1 MTRRAGG
8 AGAGLGVGEF
18 GGGSGTDIRVGRKNH
33 RPEIHRGLVARADP
47 ADDVQTCLISTWKE
61 VTRNSYGSHLRRIAF
76 FHGSAPAGDTQS
88 LAESI
93 LLLLFLS
100 GYRPATLRG
109 AVSALH
115 AVLVMGWIPPLR
127 WERLWR
133 LARAPVA
140 TPGDRPYA
148 GPHCLQVM
156 AEACQTP
163 EDWAVFAAAVLSFS
177 SLTRVGE
184 IASVRRSGL
193 RGKAVAF
200 WGLKRDSRWVSRD
213 LGSFAG
219 EWAHWLRRQFPGRDV
234 MVDRAAVLEEGMA
247 RLLQGGPYAAYRWH
261 SWRRAGAAFLRF
273 RGLPWRYLCW
283 WGRWA
288 SVRMAHFYAVAPE
301 DFTFHSSSRLPWPTS
316 QGVKWIT
323 TDTAEF
329 WPSSLMGLCLPD
341 ERPAKL
347 PATGSKRDRGSEA
360 MVEGDNSGD
369 AVQPPTAKRPSRPA
383 PPRKPSRRTG
393 QSTPSGPSVATSQS
407 ASTTERRT
415 VPSSPARVS
424 PPGGTTG
431 EGVAPDSSTTAPA
444 PESGSA
450 VRAGGSPRRQ
460 SVAAKFKGRARDH
473 QRTAPV
479 VRGGSGGSGLLRMRS
494 RGRGLGAPVELPP
507 GTAMAGSRVR
517 RLKGASRGQGSRQV
531 PDPIIIDEG

>member
-1 MTRRAGG
+1 MWRE
-8 AGAGLGVGEF
+8 LGY
-18 GGGSGTDIRVGRKNH
+18 
-33 RPEIHRGLVARADP
+33 ADP

-61 VTRNSYGSHLRRIAF
+61 GTRNSYGSHLRRIAF

-93 LLLLFLS
+93 LLLLFRS
-100 GYRPATLRG
+100 GYQPATLRG

-115 AVLVMGWIPPLR
+115 AVWVMGWIPPLR

-148 GPHCLQVM
+148 GPHVLQVM

-247 RLLQGGPYAAYRWH
+247 RLLQGSPYAAYRWH

-273 RGLPWRYLCW
+273 RGLPWRYLC
-283 WGRWA
+283 
-288 SVRMAHFYAVAPE
+288 
-301 DFTFHSSSRLPWPTS
+301 
-316 QGVKWIT
+316 
-323 TDTAEF
+323 
-329 WPSSLMGLCLPD
+329 
-341 ERPAKL
+341 
-347 PATGSKRDRGSEA
+347 
-360 MVEGDNSGD
+360 
-369 AVQPPTAKRPSRPA
+369 
-383 PPRKPSRRTG
+383 
-393 QSTPSGPSVATSQS
+393 
-407 ASTTERRT
+407 
-415 VPSSPARVS
+415 
-424 PPGGTTG
+424 
-431 EGVAPDSSTTAPA
+431 
-444 PESGSA
+444 
-450 VRAGGSPRRQ
+450 
-460 SVAAKFKGRARDH
+460 
-473 QRTAPV
+473 
-479 VRGGSGGSGLLRMRS
+479 
-494 RGRGLGAPVELPP
+494 
-507 GTAMAGSRVR
+507 
-517 RLKGASRGQGSRQV
+517 
-531 PDPIIIDEG
+531 

>member
-8 AGAGLGVGEF
+8 VEPILELASPAVAVAPVSEWVGKTIDWRSIAALWREF
-18 GGGSGTDIRVGRKNH
+18 GY
-33 RPEIHRGLVARADP
+33 ADP

-61 VTRNSYGSHLRRIAF
+61 GTRNSYGSHLRRIAF

-93 LLLLFLS
+93 LLLLFRS

-115 AVLVMGWIPPLR
+115 AVWVMGWIPPLR

-148 GPHCLQVM
+148 GPHVLQVM

-219 EWAHWLRRQFPGRDV
+219 ELAHWLRRQFPGRDV

-247 RLLQGGPYAAYRWH
+247 RLLQGSPYAAYRWH

-273 RGLPWRYLCW
+273 RGLPWRYLC
-283 WGRWA
+283 
-288 SVRMAHFYAVAPE
+288 
-301 DFTFHSSSRLPWPTS
+301 
-316 QGVKWIT
+316 
-323 TDTAEF
+323 
-329 WPSSLMGLCLPD
+329 
-341 ERPAKL
+341 
-347 PATGSKRDRGSEA
+347 
-360 MVEGDNSGD
+360 
-369 AVQPPTAKRPSRPA
+369 
-383 PPRKPSRRTG
+383 
-393 QSTPSGPSVATSQS
+393 
-407 ASTTERRT
+407 
-415 VPSSPARVS
+415 
-424 PPGGTTG
+424 
-431 EGVAPDSSTTAPA
+431 
-444 PESGSA
+444 
-450 VRAGGSPRRQ
+450 
-460 SVAAKFKGRARDH
+460 
-473 QRTAPV
+473 
-479 VRGGSGGSGLLRMRS
+479 
-494 RGRGLGAPVELPP
+494 
-507 GTAMAGSRVR
+507 
-517 RLKGASRGQGSRQV
+517 
-531 PDPIIIDEG
+531 